1 MRKLRKLPAGAR
13 IDLLLLL
20 TSPSNVRADAI
31 RQFCER
37 PDGRGLAEVLMDL
50 QEDDSLRA
58 AIVDLLR
65 HPGQS

>member
-1 MRKLRKLPAGAR
+1 MRVLRKLPAGAR
-13 IDLLLLL
+13 VDLLLVL

-31 RQFCER
+31 RRFCER

-50 QEDDSLRA
+50 EEDDLMRA

-65 HPGQS
+65 HL